1 MDMSEVLEPF
11 ERMLAQLFP
20 PARVRA
26 IDAGGHWDAE
36 RTEVESS
43 GFLDALLPEERGGAG
58 LDFATVAHLFVA
70 LGRHA
75 APLAIGRA
83 MIERGA
89 TDDAQRDAANAV
101 LLAAAIAGAGDRLL
115 AMSVA
120 YAGERV
126 QFGKPIGRQQALQQ
140 QLAVMAEDAVSVR
153 LAVELACARGWRSAA
168 AAAVAKTIASAAA
181 PRMANTAHAV
191 HGAIG
196 ISAEHDLQLYTR
208 RLHAWRRQDGAE
220 TLWSARLGQ
229 ALLADRAEAV
239 DWVRARFFGQD

>member
-1 MDMSEVLEPF
+1 MEPNELLEPF

-20 PARVRA
+20 PERARA

-36 RTEVESS
+36 RTEVEGS
-43 GFLDALLPEERGGAG
+43 GFLDALAPADAGGAG
-58 LDFATVAHLFVA
+58 LSFAAVAPLFIA

-75 APLAIGRA
+75 APLEIGRA

-89 TDDAQRDAANAV
+89 ADAAQHDAAGAV

-153 LAVELACARGWRSAA
+153 LAVELACAQGWPTAEG
-168 AAAVAKTIASAAA
+168 AAVAKTIASAAA

-196 ISAEHDLQLYTR
+196 ISAEYDLQLYTR

-220 TLWSARLGQ
+220 SLWSARLGQ
-229 ALLADRAEAV
+229 ALLADKAEAV
-239 DWVRARFFGQD
+239 DWVRATFFGQS